1 MAALDA
7 EAREVLTRRRRALV
21 QAHARTA
28 GAADARWT
36 DYDATPAPLPEP
48 ARREVAEID
57 AALERI
63 VGGSYGLCLACGGP
77 IGLQRLRAIPEARY
91 CLSCSGRATGD

>member
-1 MAALDA
+1 MAVMDA
-7 EAREVLTRRRRALV
+7 DAREVLTRRRRALV
-21 QAHARTA
+21 QTHVPTA
-28 GAADARWT
+28 GGPEARWA
-36 DYDATPAPLPEP
+36 DYDAAPAPLPES

-63 VGGSYGLCLACGGP
+63 RCGNYGLCVACAGP

-91 CLSCSGRATGD
+91 CLSCSGRRPQE

>member
-1 MAALDA
+1 MAALEAD
-7 EAREVLTRRRRALV
+7 AREVLTRRRRALV
-21 QAHARTA
+21 QAYAPTA
-28 GAADARWT
+28 GAPDARWT
-36 DYDATPAPLPEP
+36 DYDASPAPLPEA

-63 VGGSYGLCLACGGP
+63 VRGSYGLCLACGGP

-91 CLSCSGRATGD
+91 CLSCSGRPPGE

>member
-1 MAALDA
+1 MAAIDLDP
-7 EAREVLTRRRRALV
+7 REVLTRRRRALV
-21 QAHARTA
+21 RARAPTA
-28 GAADARWT
+28 GAPDARWT
-36 DYDATPAPLPEP
+36 DYDAAPVPLPDV

-63 VGGSYGLCLACGGP
+63 RAGSYGLCLACGGP

-91 CLSCSGRATGD
+91 CLSCSGRPPAE